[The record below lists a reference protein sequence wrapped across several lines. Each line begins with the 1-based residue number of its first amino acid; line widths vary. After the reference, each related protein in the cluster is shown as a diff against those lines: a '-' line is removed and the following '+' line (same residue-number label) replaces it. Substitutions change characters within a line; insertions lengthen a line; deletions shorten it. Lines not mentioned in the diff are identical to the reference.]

1 MQWCLNKREGLDIGN
16 NVSDVLVSPIDSDT
30 IILDEQSSR
39 KRLLKDLIS
48 EFNKSPIKTIQKFI
62 NNGFC
67 LEDSK
72 SVAEFILHEKSLSK
86 KAIGELLGEN
96 DSFFIKVMHSFVDQ
110 LDFREMKFVTALRS
124 FLQKFRLPGESQKI
138 DRLMEK
144 FAERYVAC
152 NPCVFSTADTA
163 YTLAYSIIMLNTD
176 QHSKQVKKKM
186 DKSAFIKNNRG
197 INNNKDLPDVF
208 LEEIFNEI
216 SENEI
221 VLEDERNIRRSSF
234 ILNQPISIKV
244 TKQKGTPSEYQKAKS
259 VDHVKYMFS
268 SINKEMIACIEKE
281 YETNG
286 GFKYLEIYPACLNIC
301 SLFGLVLERDSII
314 ESLKKLSTLKGKS
327 TEAMK
332 AIINLGNYFGN
343 FLDANWAHVL
353 ETVATIESSNSIDDF
368 NEFENQNLL
377 VSIDRIFSHSV
388 DLDGEAI
395 IYFFTALI
403 GTYKKID
410 ESRLVSLRRVV
421 EVCFFNTNRIRL
433 EWNQIWKIVA
443 PLFKELGSNLN
454 ERISIFAI
462 DSLRQLS
469 LKLLEKDELAHF
481 HGQSSFLSIFEE
493 IFKSNSLINIK
504 ELIIDSISQM
514 IDSKSK
520 NLKSGWVI
528 VFRILSNAAQSKN
541 LILIEK
547 SFAVLKIIKQKYLSF
562 VTCYS
567 FDTLIQTVICFH
579 LNETSEKISLESL
592 NIFEFICTFC
602 VQDNVDYSWET
613 ILFAFENILFK
624 DGYTLAN
631 EKVSSLLNILNV
643 LSVNFKLNDWDV
655 FCDSFLKPA
664 IGYLTELSSFG
675 LLSLI
680 LQIFDNKYQHFPRN
694 EFLYLFFEILKEA
707 AIKNISPEFTVGC
720 FSKFL
725 KLKIDSDNSHIKSF
739 IVHVLLHNKDIPIT
753 EGLLHQIAIDY
764 QLLEFC
770 HVELLEILHENY
782 IHYYNMKNIECSK
795 AAMLVIIAVVFSNLS
810 NGAIVTQ
817 GFKTIIFHFQNNE
830 PVLYDLSINI
840 LDKLSDINLRL
851 YPTIPIPLLYESSV
865 MLLSNSSPL
874 KQTINKFSQFLKLQ
888 NNYQKVTCE
897 HRGSNTRPS
906 DLQSDALPTELC
918 SLVI

>member
-1 MQWCLNKREGLDIGN
+1 MAMLVKIQLERLLAESPVNQKEIRQVIFKCLETIVGNPASKYSVEFLWVPFKTALNSPIVQVKATCLDSLNKLIAFNIFGGATTVFNEQNEEFLDHLRPNLFGQEECHIPAKEGILILDEIKNLQIMTCKLLLTCTVNPNLIFHGVSLIYSLNLAFRILIDSDTDKVKWTTAKATLIQMINTFFQKLRLKSRGENFCAKDFQTDTILIIRYLCQVGHLPDNDVAAVAVSLLNASLLYTDMPMFLDSNFSKVLKGNVCPLLLHLGSATRHDILEDTILIGFSLLKFHHTYLKPEIESLFLNIYFKILENAGNKKEANFVVDFFSKICSEPQLLLDLYVNYDCDPCMESLYEKFAFELCRIPALDCLKLLVESLMQWCLNKREGLDIGN

-152 NPCVFSTADTA
+152 NPSVFSTADTA

-268 SINKEMIACIEKE
+268 SIHKEMIACIEKE

-421 EVCFFNTNRIRL
+421 
-433 EWNQIWKIVA
+433 
-443 PLFKELGSNLN
+443 G
-454 ERISIFAI
+454 
-462 DSLRQLS
+462 
-469 LKLLEKDELAHF
+469 
-481 HGQSSFLSIFEE
+481 
-493 IFKSNSLINIK
+493 
-504 ELIIDSISQM
+504 
-514 IDSKSK
+514 
-520 NLKSGWVI
+520 
-528 VFRILSNAAQSKN
+528 
-541 LILIEK
+541 
-547 SFAVLKIIKQKYLSF
+547 
-562 VTCYS
+562 
-567 FDTLIQTVICFH
+567 
-579 LNETSEKISLESL
+579 
-592 NIFEFICTFC
+592 
-602 VQDNVDYSWET
+602 
-613 ILFAFENILFK
+613 
-624 DGYTLAN
+624 
-631 EKVSSLLNILNV
+631 
-643 LSVNFKLNDWDV
+643 
-655 FCDSFLKPA
+655 
-664 IGYLTELSSFG
+664 
-675 LLSLI
+675 
-680 LQIFDNKYQHFPRN
+680 
-694 EFLYLFFEILKEA
+694 
-707 AIKNISPEFTVGC
+707 
-720 FSKFL
+720 
-725 KLKIDSDNSHIKSF
+725 
-739 IVHVLLHNKDIPIT
+739 
-753 EGLLHQIAIDY
+753 
-764 QLLEFC
+764 
-770 HVELLEILHENY
+770 
-782 IHYYNMKNIECSK
+782 
-795 AAMLVIIAVVFSNLS
+795 
-810 NGAIVTQ
+810 
-817 GFKTIIFHFQNNE
+817 
-830 PVLYDLSINI
+830 
-840 LDKLSDINLRL
+840 
-851 YPTIPIPLLYESSV
+851 
-865 MLLSNSSPL
+865 
-874 KQTINKFSQFLKLQ
+874 
-888 NNYQKVTCE
+888 
-897 HRGSNTRPS
+897 
-906 DLQSDALPTELC
+906 
-918 SLVI
+918 